1 MCPPSP
7 AHLNDSNYA
16 LSSAFPTGQP
26 KRRLRDA
33 ITTFLSRPHRMFSAT
48 DGGERNL
55 QKGEIINIWI
65 DISG

>member
-7 AHLNDSNYA
+7 AHLKSNHI
-16 LSSAFPTGQP
+16 L
-26 KRRLRDA
+26 RLCDA

-55 QKGEIINIWI
+55 QKVEIINIWI